1 MVNLT
6 INGLPTQAEEGTTI
20 LQAAE
25 KLGIFV
31 PRLCYWKELNQI
43 GACRMCVV
51 EVEGNERLAAAC
63 DGRFVISLD

>member
-25 KLGIFV
+25 KLGI
-31 PRLCYWKELNQI
+31 
-43 GACRMCVV
+43 
-51 EVEGNERLAAAC
+51 
-63 DGRFVISLD
+63 